1 MHIDFVPCK
10 FLNLLVRFALNSICQ
25 LFDQQHGFIWE
36 EQKMAVW
43 AEQAAVPSQASARN
57 KGEEHYFMEEE
68 EVGKGA

>member
-1 MHIDFVPCK
+1 MGSEY
-10 FLNLLVRFALNSICQ
+10 SICQ

-36 EQKMAVW
+36 EQRMAVW
-43 AEQAAVPSQASARN
+43 AEQAMVPSQASARN